1 MTIELSSEA
10 RKQSIASIER
20 YFSMNMDE
28 EIELLGADALLDY
41 ILIEI
46 GPVIYNKAV
55 ADVQINFQ
63 ARVMEID
70 AEVYEDEFQYW
81 NRLESKSRNSVRR
94 KSQG

>member
-1 MTIELSSEA
+1 MTIEISSEA

-20 YFSMNMDE
+20 YFSVNMDE
-28 EIELLGADALLDY
+28 GIGSLGADALLDY

-55 ADVQINFQ
+55 SDVQSNFQ
-63 ARVMEID
+63 ARVMDID

-81 NRLESKSRNSVRR
+81 NRLGSKSRNSVRR
-94 KSQG
+94 KS

>member
-1 MTIELSSEA
+1 MTIEISREA

-28 EIELLGADALLDY
+28 EIGSLGADALLDY

-46 GPVIYNKAV
+46 GPVVYNKAV
-55 ADVQINFQ
+55 ADVQSNFQ
-63 ARVMEID
+63 TRVMEID
-70 AEVYEDEFQYW
+70 VEVYEDEFQYW
-81 NRLESKSRNSVRR
+81 NRLASKSKSSVRR